1 MTLIEKNLLD
11 LSLDFTNSNFKSS
24 NNLTF
29 TTDLQI
35 ENNFPLIFD
44 NNFYIHTILNINNSL
59 LEKIKAESSCIKIK
73 ILNSNFDLIS
83 YKINNKNEIG
93 FMIIL
98 IINDLTILEI
108 NEIKLNLESLYN
120 INNHLEIVNKIQNFI
135 FNFIK
140 NNYNNF
146 YNNQIPF
153 FLINKETILNKKISN
168 HNSIIENILLGNKS
182 FFNKIKLWNIENYS
196 NNFNINSL
204 FNFINFNQILNSYL
218 QINPLLIN
226 LNFQNYNKNN
236 LFLNTIIIQD
246 KNYLNNLKE
255 KYINEMPNEIK
266 FLINKYKNIKFNKKM
281 FDDYKEKI
289 NHENDIFNNNEIN
302 NNFFLND
309 DDNYNNNINIKE
321 DFDDENNNNSNQ
333 KKFIFQTYK

>member
-11 LSLDFTNSNFKSS
+11 LTLDFTNSNFKSS

-35 ENNFPLIFD
+35 ENNFPLIYD
-44 NNFYIHTILNINNSL
+44 NNFYIHTILNINNNL
-59 LEKIKAESSCIKIK
+59 LEKIKAESSCAKIK

-93 FMIIL
+93 LMLIL
-98 IINDLTILEI
+98 IINDLIILET

-140 NNYNNF
+140 NNYKF

-153 FLINKETILNKKISN
+153 FLINKETFLTKKIKN
-168 HNSIIENILLGNKS
+168 HNSIIENILIGNKS
-182 FFNKIKLWNIENYS
+182 FFNKIKLWNIENYN

-204 FNFINFNQILNSYL
+204 FNFINFNQNLNSYL

-226 LNFQNYNKNN
+226 LNFENYDKNN

-255 KYINEMPNEIK
+255 KYIKEMPNEIQ

-289 NHENDIFNNNEIN
+289 NNINNENDEIN
-302 NNFFLND
+302 NNFYLNKD
-309 DDNYNNNINIKE
+309 E
-321 DFDDENNNNSNQ
+321 DELNNNNSSQ